1 MSEENY
7 EGQYSVTKEFG
18 LLACHNGQND
28 SAFPEE
34 IQGNITCS
42 EYEFPSFVK
51 PFVKF
56 LWVIFSFQML
66 LTVFWTRFFWLY
78 PKIRRSIFK
87 FADQNKG
94 GSKSAISGARDWI
107 QRNICCMLPRRF
119 IGLPTTIL
127 KQATGVP
134 QVDGDLNNRYA
145 FYRDFLAEKITDED
159 VRFGHKIFRLPNP
172 AKWKWLYRLD
182 SWLSPKSRII
192 ISFMLILTS
201 ILGLLA
207 DFFIDIKFLQ
217 DLSTETLMDIKFIH
231 INPGAVKAMALYEIP
246 VMLATPLTA
255 YVVYK
260 MAWSHNIQSNLIGEV
275 LIISLGYV
283 LEDGPEMF
291 LQYFYVDKYSG
302 TDYKYPDNFQ
312 TSGRLTVLMSSFIS
326 FMIAL
331 FNILNLL
338 SLYSEMRLYLR
349 FRSIRNYLNPTSSV
363 GKVMVMSGGAMSG
376 DDSSPTQESTVE
388 KFIPIVSELRQIAK
402 EEQMKEKLAYDLYL
416 IESELEKMNKR
427 SRRPT
432 RVSLR
437 QRLKNHQINY
447 EKEIKEHGNSARK
460 ANKEE
465 LSKLINEENNQ
476 IKNLVISVF
485 VLIGVLPF
493 LANLMR
499 LASSCYQIF
508 KYRKYRDNCLKYNL
522 RQNIS
527 DPTQWI
533 ATVNQPEIFDFACWR
548 NTDYVLIFGNFF
560 ALFAHFILLIT
571 IGIIYIIPQSPLK
584 EFISEDSDT
593 ESEDSEEENSEY
605 SEMRRKAIKRRK
617 SLRKHSTG
625 RPDRSKSALDGN
637 LKKKYERNILR
648 SKSVTSSTPQS
659 FSNYDKP
666 LPREHEGTL
675 TLFPSPDRCSNQE
688 SYPLLRGPK

>member
-1 MSEENY
+1 
-7 EGQYSVTKEFG
+7 
-18 LLACHNGQND
+18 
-28 SAFPEE
+28 
-34 IQGNITCS
+34 
-42 EYEFPSFVK
+42 
-51 PFVKF
+51 
-56 LWVIFSFQML
+56 
-66 LTVFWTRFFWLY
+66 
-78 PKIRRSIFK
+78 
-87 FADQNKG
+87 
-94 GSKSAISGARDWI
+94 
-107 QRNICCMLPRRF
+107 
-119 IGLPTTIL
+119 
-127 KQATGVP
+127 
-134 QVDGDLNNRYA
+134 
-145 FYRDFLAEKITDED
+145 
-159 VRFGHKIFRLPNP
+159 
-172 AKWKWLYRLD
+172 
-182 SWLSPKSRII
+182 
-192 ISFMLILTS
+192 
-201 ILGLLA
+201 
-207 DFFIDIKFLQ
+207 
-217 DLSTETLMDIKFIH
+217 
-231 INPGAVKAMALYEIP
+231 
-246 VMLATPLTA
+246 LATLLTA

-338 SLYSEMRLYLR
+338 SLFMEMRLYLR
-349 FRSIRNYLNPTSSV
+349 FRSIRNYLNPASSI
-363 GKVMVMSGGAMSG
+363 GKVMVMSGGAIDLVG
-376 DDSSPTQESTVE
+376 NTSPSQESTVE
-388 KFIPIVSELRQIAK
+388 KFIPIVSELRLIAK

-416 IESELEKMNKR
+416 IESELEKMDKK

-432 RVSLR
+432 RVSFR
-437 QRLKNHQINY
+437 QRLKTHQLNY

-508 KYRKYRDNCLKYNL
+508 RYRKYRDNCLKYDL
-522 RQNIS
+522 VQNTT

-560 ALFAHFILLIT
+560 ALFAHFILLVT
-571 IGIIYIIPQSPLK
+571 IGIIYVIPQSPLK

-593 ESEDSEEENSEY
+593 ESENSQDENSEY

-617 SLRKHSTG
+617 STRKPSSG

-637 LKKKYERNILR
+637 LKKKYQRNISRTWFLINNEVAKMPYKNDGADKNPFNR
-648 SKSVTSSTPQS
+648 SKSVTSSPPQS
-659 FSNYDKP
+659 FTNFDKP
-666 LPREHEGTL
+666 LPREHEGRITL
-675 TLFPSPDRCSNQE
+675 LACPDNCSNQE
-688 SYPLLRGPK
+688 SYPLLDSGKIDLII